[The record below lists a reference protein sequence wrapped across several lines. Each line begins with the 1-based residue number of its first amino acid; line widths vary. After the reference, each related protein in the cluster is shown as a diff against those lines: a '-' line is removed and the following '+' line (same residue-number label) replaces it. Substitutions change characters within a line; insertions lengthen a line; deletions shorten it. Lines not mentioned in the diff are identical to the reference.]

1 MKLDIILEAGGSSQ
15 PFCPGG
21 QVRGKLEI
29 RDRVFKRPPTINA
42 TLRGRLKVL
51 IRPRGNAPPE
61 RGMHTLFEE
70 SQQIEICKEISS
82 VGPTKHKS
90 NEWSQPDYSAPFEFI
105 FPSAS
110 NSCHCQLPPSLHMV
124 SSLVR
129 IKVEYTLVV
138 AVRQNM
144 LCRVTRTKRV
154 QRELSLRSEA
164 GTVFL
169 PSSTIGCL
177 PANRLCPKMN
187 NALQE
192 AYKSRF
198 TNPDWLPPY
207 TPSLQVEVVL
217 ASPPIL
223 TTGLPTQIQVVLHVP
238 PELLEGENIYLRSA
252 VMQLKSSVTTVVGTV
267 SGSSTETH
275 HLWSCRG
282 RVHLDKRRWELDS
295 GAWGSCIVLDTWPT
309 CTSCA
314 LDLKHAIEVVA
325 GISRGDDQDIQYV
338 HTSLDILV
346 MDPPPNYI
354 PNIPT
359 WADTPS
365 QSSEAP
371 RLTPVAE

>member
-1 MKLDIILEAGGSSQ
+1 MQ
-15 PFCPGG
+15 
-21 QVRGKLEI
+21 
-29 RDRVFKRPPTINA
+29 
-42 TLRGRLKVL
+42 
-51 IRPRGNAPPE
+51 
-61 RGMHTLFEE
+61 LFEV
-70 SQQIEICKEISS
+70 SQQIEINKEISS
-82 VGPTKHKS
+82 VGPTEHKS
-90 NEWSQPDYSAPFEFI
+90 NDWSQPDYSAPFEFI

-110 NSCHCQLPPSLHMV
+110 NSCQCQLPPSLHMA

-144 LCRVTRTKRV
+144 LCGVTRTKRV

-177 PANRLCPKMN
+177 PANKLCPKMN

-192 AYKSRF
+192 AYRSRF

-217 ASPPIL
+217 SSPPIL
-223 TTGLPTQIQVVLHVP
+223 TIGKPTQIQVVLHVP

-252 VMQLKSSVTTVVGTV
+252 VMQLKSSVTTIVGTI

-275 HLWSCRG
+275 DLWSCRG
-282 RVHLDKRRWELDS
+282 RVHLDKRRLELDS
-295 GAWGSCIVLDTWPT
+295 GTWGSCIVLDTWPT
-309 CTSCA
+309 CTSCV

-325 GISRGDDQDIQYV
+325 GISRGDDQEIQV
-338 HTSLDILV
+338 TIHPLHQ
-346 MDPPPNYI
+346 MNACREKRGI
-354 PNIPT
+354 PNKRHSMFMHHWI
-359 WADTPS
+359 
-365 QSSEAP
+365 SSSWTLHP
-371 RLTPVAE
+371 IIFQIFLHGQIHLHKVAKGQDQCLLFNGI

>member
-1 MKLDIILEAGGSSQ
+1 MKLDIILESGGSSQ
-15 PFCPGG
+15 SFCPGG
-21 QVRGKLEI
+21 QVRGRLEI
-29 RDRVFKRPPTINA
+29 RGRVFKRPPSINA
-42 TLRGRLKVL
+42 TLRGRLKLLV
-51 IRPRGNAPPE
+51 RPRGNAPPE
-61 RGMHTLFEE
+61 RVMHTLFEV
-70 SQQIEICKEISS
+70 SQQLEISNEIS
-82 VGPTKHKS
+82 YIGPTEHKS
-90 NEWSQPDYSAPFEFI
+90 NDWSQPDYSAPFEFI

-110 NSCHCQLPPSLHMV
+110 NSCQCQLPPSLHMA

-144 LCRVTRTKRV
+144 LCRMTRTTRV

-177 PANRLCPKMN
+177 PANKLCPKMN

-198 TNPDWLPPY
+198 INPDWLPPY
-207 TPSLQVEVVL
+207 TPSLQVEVL
-217 ASPPIL
+217 FSSPPIL
-223 TTGLPTQIQVVLHVP
+223 TIGQPTQIQVVLHVP

-252 VMQLKSSVTTVVGTV
+252 VMQLKSSVTTIVGTV

-275 HLWSCRG
+275 DLWSCRG
-282 RVHLDKRRWELDS
+282 RVHLDKRRLELDS
-295 GAWGSCIVLDTWPT
+295 GAWGSCVVLDTWPT
-309 CTSCA
+309 CTSCV

-325 GISRGDDQDIQYV
+325 GISRGDDQEIQYV
-338 HTSLDILV
+338 HTSLDVLV

-359 WADTPS
+359 RADTPA
-365 QSSEAP
+365 QGSEGPGSMPDA
-371 RLTPVAE
+371 